1 MFDHFSYS
9 GKTEDEGHSLL
20 ASRVPISTSSS
31 SDLQQHT
38 FVTST
43 SGVLAT
49 EKSSIAAAA
58 AVRVTQSHSSSNPN
72 ETSEVL
78 SPESD
83 LSPITPE
90 DTGAKYIATADDHHI
105 VLSPATAPIST
116 LDNTIKGLGDAT
128 IIKAETNTVM
138 KEVDPATIFVGGLA
152 MHGVDAW
159 DETKVQEV
167 FGRYGMI
174 EDVKVI
180 RPGMYDANTDL
191 PAGVLT
197 Y

>member
-1 MFDHFSYS
+1 MFDHIPYP
-9 GKTEDEGHSLL
+9 GKTEDEGRSPL
-20 ASRVPISTSSS
+20 APRVLISTSPS

-58 AVRVTQSHSSSNPN
+58 AVRPTQSHSGSNAN
-72 ETSEVL
+72 ETPEVL

-83 LSPITPE
+83 PSPITPE
-90 DTGAKYIATADDHHI
+90 DTGAKYIATTDDHHI
-105 VLSPATAPIST
+105 VHSPITAPIST
-116 LDNTIKGLGDAT
+116 MDNAIKVLGDAT
-128 IIKAETNTVM
+128 IIKTETDKVM
-138 KEVDPATIFVGGLA
+138 KEVDPTTIFVGGLA
-152 MHGVDAW
+152 MYGVDAW
-159 DETKVQEV
+159 DETKVHEV

-180 RPGMYDANTDL
+180 RPGMCDANTDL
-191 PAGVLT
+191 RVAVLI